1 VTEAAVLCD
10 VLQNAKVSAR
20 SKKRREAVKS
30 SVGRYCNQ
38 SINQSIQSRHSEAV
52 KSRACVIPFNASRVL
67 YKGRDPSRGPELTYW

>member
-1 VTEAAVLCD
+1 MTEAAVLCD

-38 SINQSIQSRHSEAV
+38 SINQSINPVEAQ
-52 KSRACVIPFNASRVL
+52 
-67 YKGRDPSRGPELTYW
+67 